1 MYKLC
6 LVCVWLVTISKKRS
20 SNLSKPSHT
29 LRHSDN
35 KLDIHH
41 VSVHISM

>member
-6 LVCVWLVTISKKRS
+6 LVCVWLVTSGKKQS
-20 SNLSKPSHT
+20 GNFSKPSHT

-35 KLDIHH
+35 TPC
-41 VSVHISM
+41 ISPY